1 MSGSCIGL
9 LEPHI
14 HKVFAQ
20 ERVPGEDFV
29 YKQSTEMF
37 NILEDFCDDQTIHE
51 PRPPLLILG
60 DSGSGKS
67 ALLANWLQRR
77 QRNMTRSRAAED
89 FVFWHAV
96 GCTRQSMDINNL
108 MRRLMSD
115 LKARFEL
122 SRDVP
127 LTQSRLSWDLPR
139 FLELASKKG
148 KAIIVLDGLHRL
160 ESNEGE
166 TNLSWLPLEF
176 PPNVRIVLSA
186 TSMNTSADAKK
197 NHVMAELER
206 CDHFTFI
213 P

>member
-29 YKQSTEMF
+29 YKQSNEMF

-160 ESNEGE
+160 GSNEGE